1 MTVHKRLAAIAA
13 ALLVSSANAMSTFSN
28 DITDLW
34 WNENESG
41 WGINI
46 IQQSNILFATLFVYD
61 TTGNAHWYVASS
73 MTGND
78 VAPYTFSGRLY
89 ETTGPAFSAPSFD
102 PAAVTRRDVGP
113 ISFQFTPPNTG
124 TLTYSVDGVNVS
136 KQVTRQTWRAN
147 NLAGTFAG
155 AQVLQESASAAPSC
169 SPKTGL
175 QPFDT
180 ISITHTAD
188 NSFSMVASS
197 TSTPVEQCRYT
208 GTYSQAGHI
217 GLVDGVYACD
227 SGANGTFQLR
237 EVELGTNG
245 FTANVFETDR
255 GCGVYGNIAGIR
267 RD

>member
-1 MTVHKRLAAIAA
+1 MKLARRLGILAVACVGLGAH
-13 ALLVSSANAMSTFSN
+13 AMSTFSN
-28 DITDLW
+28 DTTDLW
-34 WNENESG
+34 WNQNESG

-61 TTGNAHWYVASS
+61 TTGVPHWYVASS
-73 MTGND
+73 MTGNN

-89 ETTGPAFSAPSFD
+89 ETTGPAFSTPSFD
-102 PAAVTRRDVGP
+102 PAAVTRRDVGD

-124 TLTYSVDGVNVS
+124 VLAYTVDGVKVS
-136 KQVTRQTWRAN
+136 KQVTRQTWAAN

-155 AQVLQESASAAPSC
+155 AQVLQKAASAAPSC
-169 SPKTGL
+169 APKTGL

-180 ISITHTAD
+180 ISITHPAD

-197 TSTPVEQCRYT
+197 TNAPLEQCRYT

-245 FTANVFETDR
+245 FAANVSETDR
-255 GCGVYGNIAGIR
+255 GCGVNGNIAAIR
-267 RD
+267 RN